1 MQKKIVQ
8 TILSE
13 DEYRRLAETV
23 KKLDVSIR
31 EAVKE
36 AVLKWAEEKSGIEPT
51 DPIFNLKPISYGDRM
66 ASTKVDETVYK

>member
-1 MQKKIVQ
+1 M
-8 TILSE
+8 
-13 DEYRRLAETV
+13 